1 MPKDLHVSL
10 LYAQEFIMQAPLEL
24 QVVNMDLSY
33 MYLQVS
39 GRTVDV
45 HNFIP

>member
-10 LYAQEFIMQAPLEL
+10 LYAQEFIMQALEL

>member
-10 LYAQEFIMQAPLEL
+10 LYAQEFIMQALEL

-33 MYLQVS
+33 MYIQVS
-39 GRTVDV
+39 GRTVDM